1 VSISHRLDYIGD
13 CPIRVFEIDPKSFW
27 VNAHDAFISSPQC
40 WTFFSIGKKM
50 ANGSRLDARDVFSD
64 KNKEEVVS
72 SPPLLENGWADF
84 NA

>member
-1 VSISHRLDYIGD
+1 MLNIVSIG
-13 CPIRVFEIDPKSFW
+13 
-27 VNAHDAFISSPQC
+27 N
-40 WTFFSIGKKM
+40 KM